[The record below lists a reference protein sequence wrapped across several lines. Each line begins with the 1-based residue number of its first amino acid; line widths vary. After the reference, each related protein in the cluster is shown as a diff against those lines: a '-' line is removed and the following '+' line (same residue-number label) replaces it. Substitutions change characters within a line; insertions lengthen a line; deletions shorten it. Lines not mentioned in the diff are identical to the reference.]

1 MATERVLNE
10 YCSTI
15 ATPGVSSAKWVR
27 WAIPSPD
34 GRYIALNIFSTVR
47 NVWFVENF

>member
-1 MATERVLNE
+1 MDLQGDARVLQHGN
-10 YCSTI
+10 
-15 ATPGVSSAKWVR
+15 VR

-34 GRYIALNIFSTVR
+34 GRYITLNTFSTVR

>member
-15 ATPGVSSAKWVR
+15 AAPGVSSAQWG
-27 WAIPSPD
+27 D
-34 GRYIALNIFSTVR
+34 NIVGARLTQVAFKD
-47 NVWFVENF
+47 